1 LSTICEHGFKGD
13 AAGGVIDRAGRRLLV
28 FDVDGT
34 RETLLQRELPD
45 VDGKPA
51 PRRRQLATARGYS
64 GRKRSDA
71 VMTRMVVQQSHTQEF
86 LGSLPM
92 PGNGH
97 RLPMIQFAAAQIAH
111 YARERSIPLGDCIV
125 RSDGEHGMFSQVHPV
140 TKEGLGFLSRC
151 ANYSFLNHPIVKA
164 ALAAGTTVCMTHP
177 DSGMV
182 REVFDVPAVPWQ
194 LLDDAPDVRLI
205 VTRSKFPKE
214 RQHRV
219 GHRIGD
225 YVFEC
230 FVTNRPATSLHAA
243 DVVELYL
250 HRGQFEA
257 ALAREDKELPTSH
270 WASDE
275 LEGQRLWHL
284 LAQWIW
290 NIRIWLGA
298 ALLERTEFERCT
310 DFTTKIDHLSS
321 PSQVDIDALYR
332 DAAIES
338 GAAIM
343 PAASVAATRSTDEQD
358 PSAKLQDQTR
368 PANEVESS
376 PRVLRFVRDESGA
389 LRCPSGYRMTLSE
402 TRKRSKAVRERYRAA
417 RRDCARCEM
426 RAACLGEGASQEKGR
441 RIEIAANEQEV
452 RVNAERGSKRTR
464 LAVLS
469 PVVPTNSRQAI
480 KAAPTA
486 APAKGT
492 SVLWMDIAAA
502 RARRT
507 LYSAL
512 DALRVETSVEASV
525 DASSPKPTSDRPIS
539 RNQRAHR
546 RRSIQEHLCRNTA
559 DPSKRWTFRFRGIP
573 ARLAILLNIER
584 LR

>member
-1 LSTICEHGFKGD
+1 
-13 AAGGVIDRAGRRLLV
+13 VIDRAKQRLWV

-51 PRRRQLATARGYS
+51 PRRRQNATAPGYS
-64 GRKRSDA
+64 GRKRTDA
-71 VMTRMVVQQSHTQEF
+71 IMTRMVVQQSHTQEF

-97 RLPMIQFAAAQIAH
+97 RLPMIQWAASQIAR
-111 YARERSIPLGDCIV
+111 YALARAFPLNDCIV
-125 RSDGEHGMFSQVHPV
+125 RSDGEHGMFSQVYPV
-140 TKEGLGFLSRC
+140 MQQGLGFLSRC
-151 ANYSFLNHPIVKA
+151 ASYGFLDHPIVKA
-164 ALAAGTTVCMTHP
+164 ALAAGTTVRMTHP

-194 LLDDAPDVRLI
+194 AIDNAPDVRLI
-205 VTRSKFPKE
+205 VTRSKFPKGKP
-214 RQHRV
+214 HRV

-225 YVFEC
+225 DVFEL
-230 FVTNRPATSLHAA
+230 FVTSRPATSLHAV

-298 ALLERTEFERCT
+298 SLLERTELERCT

-321 PSQVDIDALYR
+321 PSQLDIDALYR
-332 DAAIES
+332 NAAIES
-338 GAAIM
+338 GAAVM
-343 PAASVAATRSTDEQD
+343 PATGVAVTESTAEQD
-358 PSAKLQDQTR
+358 PPEKIQDQSR

-376 PRVLRFVRDESGA
+376 TMVLRFVRDASGA

-402 TRKRSKAVRERYRAA
+402 TRKRSKALRQRYRAA
-417 RRDCARCEM
+417 RRNCANCDR

-452 RVNAERGSKRTR
+452 RVSTERGSKRTR

-469 PVVPTNSRQAI
+469 PTTPINSKNTIEADPT
-480 KAAPTA
+480 T
-486 APAKGT
+486 APARGT
-492 SVLWMDIAAA
+492 SVQWKDIAAA
-502 RARRT
+502 KARRA
-507 LYSAL
+507 LHFAL
-512 DALRVETSVEASV
+512 DCLRVEVIEETSVDGSP
-525 DASSPKPTSDRPIS
+525 PKPASDRPIS
-539 RNQRAHR
+539 RERRAHR
-546 RRSIQEHLCRNTA
+546 RRSIQEHLARNAT
-559 DPSKRWTFRFRGIP
+559 DPSMRWRVRFRGVP
-573 ARLAILLNIER
+573 TRLAIVLNFKQIS
-584 LR
+584 